1 MFGPSRA
8 TLERQLAELESAISA
23 RGLALVGDGATPER
37 LLADLH
43 PLTTRSVELKR
54 RIRQKTPWRTLA
66 KRRDEL
72 KRTLAALP
80 PGRERQRAEIEFLDL
95 DSYLTLNPKRRP
107 MTLIALVLF
116 AAVVFVM
123 VVLPP
128 LVVDWLAP

>member
-1 MFGPSRA
+1 MFGPSLKALQR
-8 TLERQLAELESAISA
+8 ELAELDSAINA
-23 RGLALVGDGATPER
+23 RASELVQDGTSPEH

-43 PLTTRSVELKR
+43 PMTTAKVELRR